1 MNAWFHTR
9 TAAAWLVGTV
19 LLIAGALLVLQ
30 LAALLVWQYSVA
42 LDTRAWPQL
51 PLLAAFADPAKH
63 SATTA
68 QFMSVIPQI
77 PWHWLHDPQNAQTL
91 SHMAATW
98 TLGKLHVGLIPAI
111 LGLACILLGLK
122 LIRRQKQRYADARRQ
137 KDDRLRRL
145 RAYRRE
151 QRSEPVLTEFRAEPA
166 LSEPRQEPRL
176 TA

>member
-1 MNAWFHTR
+1 MNVWFHIR
-9 TAAAWLVGTV
+9 TAATWLFGAV
-19 LLIAGALLVLQ
+19 LLVAGALLVLQ
-30 LAALLVWQYSVA
+30 LAALLAWQYSVA
-42 LDTRAWPQL
+42 LETRAWPQL
-51 PLLAAFADPAKH
+51 PILVVFADPAKLGT
-63 SATTA
+63 TTA
-68 QFMSVIPQI
+68 QFMSVIPHM
-77 PWHWLHDPQNAQTL
+77 PWSWLQDPQNAQTL

-122 LIRRQKQRYADARRQ
+122 LMRRQKQRYVDARRQ
-137 KDDRLRRL
+137 QDDRLRRL